1 MDKIDKLV
9 NDKIQNIA
17 YYYNDVPFYWFI
29 MDKKKLSLSDYDFKI
44 YLAKFVKE
52 FLKVKGKFY
61 RCVDFNHNLIEVNEL
76 GVKEENIVNNLL
88 FEYQR
93 VKDSYNDLNVY
104 WFAIN
109 PPSKKEK
116 YLRNNLLEL
125 KNDVIFFDKLLL
137 DKKTLK
143 LTNKEFIDYLEQLFK
158 EAFDMGAK
166 LNTNEFSS
174 IPKEI
179 AVNIVNA
186 YNEFK
191 KSGKEDYLF
200 TYNYC
205 VKLYGGK

>member
-1 MDKIDKLV
+1 MII
-9 NDKIQNIA
+9 NNIGTSIQEI
-17 YYYNDVPFYWFI
+17 
-29 MDKKKLSLSDYDFKI
+29 
-44 YLAKFVKE
+44 
-52 FLKVKGKFY
+52 
-61 RCVDFNHNLIEVNEL
+61 VD
-76 GVKEENIVNNLL
+76 NLL

-125 KNDVIFFDKLLL
+125 KNDIIFFDKLLL

-166 LNTNEFSS
+166 LNTNEFGTT
-174 IPKEI
+174 PRDI
-179 AVNIVNA
+179 AINIVTE
-186 YNEFK
+186 YNKFK
-191 KSGKEDYLF
+191 KKNIDDYLF
-200 TYNYC
+200 TYNYSL
-205 VKLYGGK
+205 KI

>member
-52 FLKVKGKFY
+52 FLKIKGKFY

-76 GVKEENIVNNLL
+76 GVKEENIVSNLL

-125 KNDVIFFDKLLL
+125 KNDIIFFDKLLL

-158 EAFDMGAK
+158 EAFDMGSK
-166 LNTNEFSS
+166 LNTNEFGTT
-174 IPKEI
+174 PRDI
-179 AVNIVNA
+179 AINIVTE
-186 YNEFK
+186 YNKFK
-191 KSGKEDYLF
+191 KKNIDDYLF
-200 TYNYC
+200 TYNYNL
-205 VKLYGGK
+205 KI

>member
-125 KNDVIFFDKLLL
+125 KNDIIFFDKLLL

-166 LNTNEFSS
+166 LNTNEFGAT
-174 IPKEI
+174 PRDI
-179 AVNIVNA
+179 AINIVTE
-186 YNEFK
+186 YNKFK
-191 KSGKEDYLF
+191 KKNIDDYLF
-200 TYNYC
+200 TYNYNL
-205 VKLYGGK
+205 KI

>member
-52 FLKVKGKFY
+52 FLKIKGKFY

-93 VKDSYNDLNVY
+93 IKDSYNDLNVC

-143 LTNKEFIDYLEQLFK
+143 LTNEEFIDYLEQLFK

-166 LNTNEFSS
+166 LNTNEFGTT
-174 IPKEI
+174 PRDI
-179 AVNIVNA
+179 AINIVTE
-186 YNEFK
+186 YNKFK
-191 KSGKEDYLF
+191 KKNIDDYLF
-200 TYNYC
+200 TYNYNL
-205 VKLYGGK
+205 KI